1 MAEQYRVQFD
11 AEVTFQNGGRLAVE
25 EFRLDIRG
33 KDIGDEEL
41 AALFVRSL
49 GLLMVGTIR
58 IANKR
63 VLQQQHKGN
72 PAALEA
78 AVPARRRDSIELSHA
93 IEHGMV
99 TYPGLPGPEISDH
112 LTREASRSHYDAG
125 TEFHIGRIS
134 MVANTGTY
142 LDTPYHRLAGG
153 ADLAGVGLRSVAD
166 LEGIV
171 VRVGDAS
178 GRAIDRDL
186 LLPHDVRGRAVLIHT
201 GWDRHWGAEGYGIG
215 APFVTRAA
223 ALWLAQEGAA
233 LVGIDSVNIDDMTDR
248 SRPAHTTLLAAGIP
262 IVEHLCGLEQ
272 LPVRGFRFH
281 AAPPLVRGMG
291 TFPVRAYAVLETE

>member
-11 AEVTFQNGGRLAVE
+11 AEVTFQNGGRLAAE
-25 EFRLDIRG
+25 EFRLDIPG

-49 GLLMVGTIR
+49 GLLMVGTVR
-58 IANKR
+58 TANKH
-63 VLQQQHKGN
+63 LLKQQHKGN

-78 AVPARRRDSIELSHA
+78 GVPARRRDSIELSHA

-142 LDTPYHRLAGG
+142 LDTPYHRLADG
-153 ADLAGVGLRSVAD
+153 ADLAGVRLRSVAD

-171 VRVGDAS
+171 VRVGDAA

-201 GWDRHWGAEGYGIG
+201 GWDRHWGAKAYGIG
-215 APFVTRAA
+215 APFVTREAA
-223 ALWLAQEGAA
+223 RWLAQEGAA
-233 LVGIDSVNIDDMTDR
+233 LVGIDSVNIDDMADR
-248 SRPAHTTLLAAGIP
+248 SRPAHTALLAAGIP

-272 LPVRGFRFH
+272 LPVLGFRFH

-291 TFPVRAYAVLETE
+291 TFPVRAYAVLEG